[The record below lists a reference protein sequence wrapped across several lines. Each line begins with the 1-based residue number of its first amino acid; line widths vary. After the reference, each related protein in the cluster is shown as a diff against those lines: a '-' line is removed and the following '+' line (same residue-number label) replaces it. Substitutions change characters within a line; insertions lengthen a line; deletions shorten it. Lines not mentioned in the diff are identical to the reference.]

1 MFSHQVAI
9 HPAGHCPVSS
19 PRFKVRISGNSP
31 PICLRQCLP
40 DVKSLTNPKRRVE
53 KYQRG
58 RWVISEPFFFRL
70 SYITLGTGQ
79 AAKES
84 NWWFGQSTANPSCS
98 RCSYF
103 RDSKVVR
110 HILTTR
116 TPWPVGQATLSYQS
130 EGNPSCCPLQPPAS
144 CPTRASGA
152 KTNQHLTAHQPLAQY
167 F

>member
-103 RDSKVVR
+103 RDFKVVR

-116 TPWPVGQATLSYQS
+116 TPWPVGQVTLSLISIRGQS
-130 EGNPSCCPLQPPAS
+130 VLLPAPATS
-144 CPTRASGA
+144 FLPHSRFRR
-152 KTNQHLTAHQPLAQY
+152 QD
-167 F
+167 